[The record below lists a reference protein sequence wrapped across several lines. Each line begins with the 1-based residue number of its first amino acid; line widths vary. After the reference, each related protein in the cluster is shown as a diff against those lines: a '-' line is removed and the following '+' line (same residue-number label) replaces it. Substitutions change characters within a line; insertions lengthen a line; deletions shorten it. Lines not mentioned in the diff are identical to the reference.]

1 MFFFSVIADEDE
13 IGDINP
19 VERGCLFKHE
29 KQLKIHRFYTRAN
42 CIFECE
48 LLYAYHITNEVFK
61 IRIIIFQMNLQLK

>member
-29 KQLKIHRFYTRAN
+29 KQLKIPLNSHAATVPTRKH
-42 CIFECE
+42 
-48 LLYAYHITNEVFK
+48 YKTNSQK
-61 IRIIIFQMNLQLK
+61 LW